1 MGGITMS
8 VNSPS
13 FYGGCNATAL
23 DRTIQSGPFGNGI
36 IFEQKPVI
44 NGGQVITFS
53 FSHMVYNYSFLLTDT
68 DSGLDDN
75 GIYGWSDRIV
85 LVTPMSYT
93 YTLPTGSS
101 VIGNGTSV
109 EPFRNSNDFNQGS
122 SSSGGNVFIS
132 IPGPLMS
139 FTIDFSSAT
148 RGGSSTQRLILGNLA
163 FKDCT
168 V

>member
-1 MGGITMS
+1 MS

-13 FYGGCNATAL
+13 FYGGCNATAP

-36 IFEQKPVI
+36 MFEQKPAI
-44 NGGQVITFS
+44 NGGQIITFS
-53 FSHMVYNYSFLLTDT
+53 FSHMVYNYSFLLTDI

-101 VIGNGTSV
+101 VIGKAHLLSPFAIRMTSIRAVARLVGTYSSQ
-109 EPFRNSNDFNQGS
+109 FRAHLCHSR
-122 SSSGGNVFIS
+122 
-132 IPGPLMS
+132 
-139 FTIDFSSAT
+139 FTSALLREGVARYSDSPWAT
-148 RGGSSTQRLILGNLA
+148 
-163 FKDCT
+163 
-168 V
+168 